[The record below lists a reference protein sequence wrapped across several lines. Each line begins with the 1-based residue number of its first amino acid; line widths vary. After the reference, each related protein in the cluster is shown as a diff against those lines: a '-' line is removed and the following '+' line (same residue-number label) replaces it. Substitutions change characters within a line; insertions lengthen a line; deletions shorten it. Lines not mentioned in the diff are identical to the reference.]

1 LITNSFVQERFAK
14 KLVQSELVSFG
25 NPLTI

>member
-1 LITNSFVQERFAK
+1 LITNSFVQEHFAK
-14 KLVQSELVSFG
+14 KPVQSELVSFG